1 MRQKSKAA
9 HACLANLPNHFQKS
23 FKATVEDVFDS
34 EDDTDYIPM
43 PDLDKVLDFGSE
55 SEDGED
61 NQNGEKE
68 TGPCR
73 DQVFVLDVMD
83 YDSNKDS
90 DVENDEMD
98 DDEAEIR
105 DDAALLTFS
114 NMLLKAQ
121 QIAVTEERRKWGE
134 TKRPRYYKG
143 NSEQTKYCH
152 AAKKRK
158 ITSKGQPFIQQGRTA
173 CRKSTGAICS
183 VALKRTYQDL
193 QEEEEESRSNSKSE
207 FENNG
212 MPSKN
217 PSMPSTEKLSCI
229 MPKQQQRVQELLD
242 NLQKGHQPRNYSEE
256 TATDASLNAVNYQD
270 FLALRRACA
279 KLTVKSKDKKI

>member
-1 MRQKSKAA
+1 MGQKSKAA
-9 HACLANLPNHFQKS
+9 RAHLANLPNCFPKS

-43 PDLDKVLDFGSE
+43 PDLDEVSDSESE
-55 SEDGED
+55 SEDAED

-83 YDSNKDS
+83 YDSDEDS
-90 DVENDEMD
+90 DMENDEM

-114 NMLLKAQ
+114 NVLLEAQ

-143 NSEQTKYCH
+143 NSECTKHCH
-152 AAKKRK
+152 AAKRRK
-158 ITSKGQPFIQQGRTA
+158 ITSEGQPFISKWFWKHQNNSSSREEQHVENQQ
-173 CRKSTGAICS
+173 
-183 VALKRTYQDL
+183 
-193 QEEEEESRSNSKSE
+193 E
-207 FENNG
+207 
-212 MPSKN
+212 PSARLV
-217 PSMPSTEKLSCI
+217 S
-229 MPKQQQRVQELLD
+229 
-242 NLQKGHQPRNYSEE
+242 
-256 TATDASLNAVNYQD
+256 
-270 FLALRRACA
+270 
-279 KLTVKSKDKKI
+279 